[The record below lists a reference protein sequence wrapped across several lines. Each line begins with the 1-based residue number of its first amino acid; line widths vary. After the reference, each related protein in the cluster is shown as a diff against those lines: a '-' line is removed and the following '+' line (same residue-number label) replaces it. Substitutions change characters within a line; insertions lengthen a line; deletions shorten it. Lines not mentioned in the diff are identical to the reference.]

1 MNDVAK
7 LAGVGTMTVSRVLS
21 GSVRVSEET
30 AKRVREAIA
39 ALNYRPNEVARA
51 LRERH
56 SRQIGVLVPNLLDPF
71 FAICAQTVSEVANE
85 HGYSVIIATDNA
97 EPEKQYQEASR
108 MLRRQVE
115 GLVLVPAGMNAPGIT
130 PEEFRNLPVISLDRP
145 LENTSYDGVV
155 VENKFG
161 AQLGVNHLIEHGHK
175 SIAFFGLFSD
185 VYTFKLR
192 YEGYCEALRK
202 AGLESQSYWGNGTQE
217 EMLATMRTVVHGSNP
232 PTAIFCSNN
241 LIARNAFHA
250 LSHLQVRIPDAMA
263 LVGFDDFETANILN
277 PALTVVRQPI
287 TEMARIGANLLFSQ
301 LWNKENRLRGK
312 LTVLPVELVLRDS
325 CGRHHGVQESQVQT
339 SAVPAS

>member
-1 MNDVAK
+1 MNDVAR

-30 AKRVREAIA
+30 AKRVHEAIA

-71 FAICAQTVSEVANE
+71 FAICAHTVSAVANE

-97 EPEKQYQEASR
+97 DRDKQYKEASQ

-115 GLVLVPAGMNAPGIT
+115 GLVLVPAGTDAPSIT
-130 PEEFRNLPVISLDRP
+130 PEEFRNLPVVSLDRP

-161 AQLGVNHLIEHGHK
+161 AQLGVNHLIQHGHK
-175 SIAFFGLFSD
+175 RIAFFGLLPQM
-185 VYTFKLR
+185 YTIKLR
-192 YEGYCEALRK
+192 HEGYCEAMGK
-202 AGLESQSYWGNGTQE
+202 AGLELESHFGNATQE
-217 EMLATMRTVVHGSNP
+217 EMVATMRSVLSGSNP
-232 PTAIFCSNN
+232 PTAIFCGNN

-250 LSHLQVRIPDAMA
+250 LCHLQVRIPDAMA

-301 LWNKENRLRGK
+301 LWNKEAGFRGK
-312 LTVLPVELVLRDS
+312 ITVLPVELVVRDS
-325 CGRHHGVQESQVQT
+325 CGRHPEAQ
-339 SAVPAS
+339 